1 MKKTAELSSY
11 ISNFS
16 KAQKIALVILSILF
30 IGLEVF
36 FTVVLSGGSF
46 ATIKTTREYR
56 AGELSDENVYA
67 PYDYSYIDEVET
79 EKKYNAAT
87 KSILPQFTYSVADTI
102 YMRGLAAELVERA
115 EEGKS
120 IDAFYREKDILD
132 PFYFGRRLDD
142 LPTEDRM
149 LIARLTEE
157 GLSQLVVSGMADDDE
172 VKMILQ
178 EGNDFSQVESS
189 VGYDLDTEKNIVE
202 TGDIFILSDITEFV
216 AEWLAKSYNK
226 LTVNYVGYITESIKM
241 LAKAN
246 IHYDAAYTN
255 VLKEEARGK
264 VEPVVV
270 EIKKGDQILKID
282 TIVTDSQ
289 LRTIERYQTFES
301 YKISAS
307 KVIAYTFFMT
317 FALLCFYYFFFT
329 TIAYKYRLGTYSIL
343 IMSFII
349 LSLGAGFMRSYFLL
363 KNNVTYLDPF
373 LPFYAAGLLASYIT
387 GKKRVGFSVCAM
399 IVISYKLWPVSNTYS
414 FIYFLLIALV
424 ALLLSNIGQNRIDL
438 ILQCVA
444 TAGISA
450 LITLVLGMMY
460 SFDIVTIIFSMLTTV
475 GNIVITYIMITIVL
489 PVLEIM
495 FNIPTSFRLHELSF
509 ADSPAL
515 NRLNQVA
522 QGTFNHVKNVADL
535 SYAAA
540 KAIGANADLAR
551 VGALYHDIG
560 KSEHPEY
567 FIENQNGKNAHDDIS
582 FALSAAIIKSHVK
595 LGVEKAK
602 EIGLPQEVIDIIGEH
617 HGNDLIKYF
626 YNEAVKNS
634 KEKASFVSEEDF
646 RYTGKVPSTRESA
659 IVMLADCSEAAT
671 RTLKNPTHQKY
682 DKFIQS
688 IIVDKI
694 NYKQLDNS
702 MLTINDLKVIKDAFI
717 QLLVGRDHQRIE
729 YNNNKD

>member
-11 ISNFS
+11 ISNLS

-30 IGLEVF
+30 VVLEIF
-36 FTVVLSGGSF
+36 FTIVLSGGSF
-46 ATIKTTREYR
+46 ATIKTTREYK

-79 EKKYNAAT
+79 QKKYNTAT
-87 KSILPQFTYSVADTI
+87 KSVLPQFTYSVADTI
-102 YMRGLAAELVERA
+102 YMRSLASEFVKRA
-115 EEGKS
+115 EAGKS
-120 IDAFYREKDILD
+120 IEAFFSEKSIADS
-132 PFYFGRRLDD
+132 FYFGRRLDD
-142 LPTEDRM
+142 LPSEDKI
-149 LIARLTEE
+149 LVARLTEE
-157 GLSQLVVSGMADDDE
+157 GLAQLVLSGMASDDE

-178 EGNDFSQVESS
+178 EGNDFSQVESA
-189 VGYDLDTEKNIVE
+189 VGYDLDTEKKIVE
-202 TGDIFILSDITEFV
+202 TDEIFALSDITEFV
-216 AEWLAKSYNK
+216 AEWLGKSYEN
-226 LTVNYVGYITESIKM
+226 LTVNYVGYVTESIKL
-241 LAKAN
+241 LAIAN

-282 TIVTDSQ
+282 TIVTESQ
-289 LRTIERYQTFES
+289 LRTIERYKTFES

-307 KVIAYTFFMT
+307 KVIAYTIFMI
-317 FALLCFYYFFFT
+317 FLLLCFLFFFF
-329 TIAYKYRLGTYSIL
+329 ASVEYKYRLGTYSII

-349 LSLGAGFMRSYFLL
+349 LSLAAGFLRSFLLL
-363 KNNVTYLDPF
+363 KNNVSYLDPF
-373 LPFYAAGLLASYIT
+373 LPFFAAGLLASYIT
-387 GKKRVGFSVCAM
+387 GKKRVGFAVCA
-399 IVISYKLWPVSNTYS
+399 ILVISYKLWPVSGTYS

-450 LITLVLGMMY
+450 IISFVIGMMY
-460 SFDIVTIIFSMLTTV
+460 SFNIVSIFFSMLTTI
-475 GNIVITYIMITIVL
+475 GNIVITYIMITIIL
-489 PVLEIM
+489 PVLEIV

-560 KSEHPEY
+560 KAEHPEY
-567 FIENQNGKNAHDDIS
+567 FIENQSGKNAHDDLS
-582 FALSAAIIKSHVK
+582 PTLSAAIIKSHVK

-617 HGNDLIKYF
+617 HGNDLIKFF
-626 YNEAVKNS
+626 YNEAT
-634 KEKASFVSEEDF
+634 KANKDNASIVSEEDF
-646 RYTGKVPSTRESA
+646 RYTGKIPSIKESA

-671 RTLKNPTHQKY
+671 RTLKNPNHQKY
-682 DKFIQS
+682 EKFIQT
-688 IIVDKI
+688 IIVEKI

-702 MLTINDLKVIKDAFI
+702 MLTLNDLKVIKDAFV

-729 YNNNKD
+729 YNNKD